1 MTDMDG
7 GGDPGPSGGR
17 EPAGHR
23 RSGPANGA
31 PRAVL
36 VVALVAAAALLLSAR
51 DGLEWKRLADPL
63 DVRWA
68 RVVVGTVIVLL
79 LMAATRGVL
88 RRLRRSRSRPA
99 VNDGR
104 AELEG
109 EPMSVL
115 LRLLAVVLVLGTLA
129 VAWWVIGA
137 VAPGVPDTVAPPSTD
152 DLRPDP
158 SLPRLG
164 PDWPTLLLIGAVLV
178 AVAVVTRLRAIR
190 GGIDGDGERG
200 QGDIGDAT
208 GPDAGELVSAVAAGQ
223 AELTGHQDPRAAIL
237 AAYAAMAARIE
248 SDLAAGGRPAS
259 AADTPTELLTRAGAA
274 GLVDGTAAGTLT
286 ALFREARFSRHPM
299 SEAHRRGAEQ
309 ALATVRNEL
318 EARRA

>member
-1 MTDMDG
+1 
-7 GGDPGPSGGR
+7 
-17 EPAGHR
+17 
-23 RSGPANGA
+23 
-31 PRAVL
+31 VI

-79 LMAATRGVL
+79 LVAATRGVL
-88 RRLRRSRSRPA
+88 RRLRRSRPRPTL
-99 VNDGR
+99 NDGR
-104 AELEG
+104 AEPEG
-109 EPMSVL
+109 EPISVL
-115 LRLLAVVLVLGTLA
+115 LRVLAVVLVLGTLA

-137 VAPGVPDTVAPPSTD
+137 VAPGVPETVAPPSTD

-164 PDWPTLLLIGAVLV
+164 PDWPTLLLIGSVLV
-178 AVAVVTRLRAIR
+178 AVAVVARLRAIR
-190 GGIDGDGERG
+190 AGIDGDGSDGERG
-200 QGDIGDAT
+200 QGDT
-208 GPDAGELVSAVAAGQ
+208 GSDAGELVSAVDAGQ
-223 AELTGHQDPRAAIL
+223 AELTGHQDARAAIL

-248 SDLAAGGRPAS
+248 SGLAAGGRSAS

-299 SEAHRRGAEQ
+299 NESHRRDAAQ

>member
-1 MTDMDG
+1 MTGMDG
-7 GGDPGPSGGR
+7 GGERGSSGGR
-17 EPAGHR
+17 EPAGPR
-23 RSGPANGA
+23 WSGPANGA
-31 PRAVL
+31 LRAVI

-79 LMAATRGVL
+79 LVAVTRGVL
-88 RRLRRSRSRPA
+88 RRLRRSRPRPA

-104 AELEG
+104 AEPEG

-115 LRLLAVVLVLGTLA
+115 LRMLAAVLVLGTLA

-164 PDWPTLLLIGAVLV
+164 PDWPTLLLIGSVLV
-178 AVAVVTRLRAIR
+178 AVAVVARLRAIR
-190 GGIDGDGERG
+190 AGIDGDGSDGERG
-200 QGDIGDAT
+200 QGDT

-223 AELTGHQDPRAAIL
+223 AELTGHQDARAAIL

-248 SDLAAGGRPAS
+248 SGLTAGGRSAS
-259 AADTPTELLTRAGAA
+259 AADTPTELLTRASAA

-299 SEAHRRGAEQ
+299 SEAHRREAEQ